1 MTSCREK
8 IVTLPSLSSKD
19 SRLGVCDGLL
29 GVVLWIFWALAAVAE
44 VKLSTVEGNV
54 SSNVHGRPIIMVA

>member
-1 MTSCREK
+1 MKK
-8 IVTLPSLSSKD
+8 IITLPSLPSKD

-44 VKLSTVEGNV
+44 VELSTVKGNV

>member
-1 MTSCREK
+1 
-8 IVTLPSLSSKD
+8 LSKD

-44 VKLSTVEGNV
+44 VELSTVEGNV
-54 SSNVHGRPIIMVA
+54 SSNIHRRPIIMVA